1 MALSSARSCGLKI
14 RSSCSNVWEKESR
27 TCFGVMA
34 DTPPCVERIGLGN
47 PHCRG
52 SSTDNT
58 TSKRESPRKF
68 LRGRSK
74 KRGLRSRLP
83 RDECRHH
90 GLENLYPVGAAQLG
104 FRGALRAATP
114 IHTGSGSRCRCPA
127 PVLRPR
133 QICAPTP

>member
-1 MALSSARSCGLKI
+1 MALSNARSCGLKI

-68 LRGRSK
+68 LREEV
-74 KRGLRSRLP
+74 KRGGCVADYRVTSADTMDWRI
-83 RDECRHH
+83 
-90 GLENLYPVGAAQLG
+90 
-104 FRGALRAATP
+104 FTP
-114 IHTGSGSRCRCPA
+114 SVPPNSGSAERSG
-127 PVLRPR
+127 
-133 QICAPTP
+133 